1 MERQEWSALLVDG
14 GLDAAARH
22 AHDEVLLQ
30 RHRDHLIEALQPC
43 TAHSRHSRHSRSSS
57 ARRLEKCAGVREC
70 SAGRAVA
77 RGGWSRVEGS
87 PEPAPPRPRG
97 PRGPRSHPPRAP
109 PTAIFASTSERR
121 RKCCRTFPGD
131 GGAFDV
137 HDHLLLRDHGGGCLG
152 HDDSL
157 KVEDRSV
164 ERSTVFVGLDWPGAT
179 EAERS
184 ASPAAARHAAHA
196 GGESAKSRSFWQK
209 DAPTSAM

>member
-57 ARRLEKCAGVREC
+57 ARRRLEKCAGVREC

-97 PRGPRSHPPRAP
+97 PRGPRQSHP
-109 PTAIFASTSERR
+109 RR
-121 RKCCRTFPGD
+121 RQRRFSPAHQRD
-131 GGAFDV
+131 GGNVVA
-137 HDHLLLRDHGGGCLG
+137 
-152 HDDSL
+152 
-157 KVEDRSV
+157 
-164 ERSTVFVGLDWPGAT
+164 P
-179 EAERS
+179 
-184 ASPAAARHAAHA
+184 SPATA
-196 GGESAKSRSFWQK
+196 GPSTFTTTWVSVTIVAGA
-209 DAPTSAM
+209 SAMMTRVECVSAVKQVPEPLDA